1 MQKRIYLD
9 EGHPFKYIFVFHAS
23 SSSSNLHVF
32 AVFYPDSRV
41 KIHVVDP
48 SRDRRQLPRLQDT
61 YISLKEKARGL
72 KTTSKIVDYPDS
84 LNFDTAHH
92 TTDATAMKAISR
104 ELGTQDTH
112 ASIVIIAARKQQR
125 YFEQGIEKL
134 NNFPILLMP
143 SNKAPHSLDGL
154 SWQSHLV
161 SRMLGRY
168 LRLGDWLQSS
178 IENSIYY
185 DIPIGNVPAD
195 VSLFFID
202 VAFAR
207 RLMKQDILL
216 WWSPGARPDLGGREH
231 DGSAAQLADELVSP
245 EFSTPGCYMNV
256 CLSIQVRNLAVNSVL
271 QAAMVNELEGAGG
284 ATAFDSVSH
293 TLNDYTNGEAQSSIT
308 LGDAVLSPQTFAILK
323 AMVKSWM
330 LDTARS
336 VDSPAG
342 IAVSQF
348 WRWIS
353 TPTANMFDLGM
364 QRFVHGLMKKT
375 FIQMLAEFKR
385 LGSNIIH
392 ANFNQLLLLTSKP
405 PGTAAAYATY
415 ITTAVSSHELFKHI
429 TLHTERFYDFLL
441 YMDPSNQGA
450 LVCDDPLAIEGS
462 EKASYASSWN
472 IQSFLPHALQPYFH
486 DAVKKFIIDMHNIRF
501 KYNDAG
507 RTPLRVLNA
516 TLTLGVQQDENKH
529 KEQGAVRAYIETRL
543 TRRMLSI
550 VSKVAEMQRESL
562 GDDDMKFPLL
572 PGSYLQLT
580 NQSLEFIKFTTAVFG
595 LAKEYNI
602 EVGLLKRTVLDL
614 INVREFSDEAIF
626 RNPCESFKLQ
636 MVMCPVCTFMRDF
649 DFCRDIDLLE
659 APSKQWKCSECG
671 SEYDRRAIER
681 TMIDVVRRM
690 ELSTQVQDLKCVK
703 CKRIK
708 VDNLGLYCSCS
719 GAMQWTVEKSDTKR
733 KLRTV
738 VNVAKVFHLTYLEVS
753 DGFLSRF
760 LVDKVPQSYAVQVL
774 ESW

>member
-1 MQKRIYLD
+1 MGFDLSQLERSSPSLQKRIYLD
-9 EGHPFKYIFVFHAS
+9 EGRCFNYIFVFHAS

-41 KIHVVDP
+41 KLHVVDP
-48 SRDRRQLPRLQDT
+48 SRDRRQLPRLQDAYT
-61 YISLKEKARGL
+61 SLREKARGL
-72 KTTSKIVDYPDS
+72 KTTNKIIDYPES

-112 ASIVIIAARKQQR
+112 TSIVVIAARKQQR

-143 SNKAPHSLDGL
+143 SNKAPHLLDDL
-154 SWQSHLV
+154 SWQNHV
-161 SRMLGRY
+161 VTRMLGRY

-195 VSLFFID
+195 ASLFFLD

-207 RLMKQDILL
+207 RLMKQDMVL

-231 DGSAAQLADELVSP
+231 DGSAAQLADELISP

-256 CLSIQVRNLAVNSVL
+256 CLSVQVRNLAVNSVL

-293 TLNDYTNGEAQSSIT
+293 TLNDYANGETQSSIT

-336 VDSPAG
+336 TDSPAG

-353 TPTANMFDLGM
+353 TPTTNMFDLGM

-472 IQSFLPHALQPYFH
+472 VQSFLPHALQPYFH
-486 DAVKKFIIDMHNIRF
+486 DAVKKFIVDMHNIRF
-501 KYNDAG
+501 KYSDSG
-507 RTPLRVLNA
+507 RTPLRVLDA
-516 TLTLGVQQDENKH
+516 TQGLGVQRDENKH
-529 KEQGAVRAYIETRL
+529 KEQDAVRAYIETRL
-543 TRRMLSI
+543 TRRMLNV

-595 LAKEYNI
+595 LAKEFNI
-602 EVGLLKRTVLDL
+602 EISLLKRTVLDL
-614 INVREFSDEAIF
+614 INVREFSEEAIF

-636 MVMCPVCTFMRDF
+636 MVTCPVCTFMRDF

-659 APSKQWKCSECG
+659 APSKSWKCSECG

-681 TMIDVVRRM
+681 TIIDVVRRM
-690 ELSTQVQDLKCVK
+690 ELSAQVQDLKCVK

-708 VDNLGLYCSCS
+708 VDNLRLYCSCS
-719 GAMQWTVEKSDTKR
+719 GAMQWTVGKADTKR
-733 KLRTV
+733 KLRTI
-738 VNVAKVFHLTYLEVS
+738 VNVAKVYHLTHLEVS
-753 DGFLSRF
+753 DGFPLWVLS
-760 LVDKVPQSYAVQVL
+760 
-774 ESW
+774 